1 MSILQHYIKIHSVY
15 RYARNFPTVA
25 NIQEALS
32 LVMRNNIK
40 SEMIG
45 HWLYCFTNALI
56 GCQLEAAGFW
66 FSFKHRA
73 YVYSGRQKDFPAF
86 DESLDEIRAR
96 LGNQQVERGFCK

>member
-66 FSFKHRA
+66 LSYKHRA
-73 YVYSGRQKDFPAF
+73 FIYSGRPKEFPAF
-86 DESLDEIRAR
+86 DESLDAIRAR
-96 LGNQQVERGFCK
+96 LGSEHVKGGFNK